1 MSTTESLHKQC
12 RTLESLFDNK
22 LTAYSRL
29 AATITRPG
37 SHDLESTGSLE
48 RWQDLEVEL
57 EELLQKLGEIN
68 DELDTLSNDANT
80 QTTQTM
86 LRAIQRHRDVHQDNI
101 REFRRTKASV
111 KQALDQINLLSGVR
125 NDIDAHKSS
134 AADMLLAER
143 GRIDSSHQ
151 MTDEILEQA
160 YETRADFSR
169 QRATITGINT
179 RMTGVLS
186 TMPGINNL
194 LGMIKSRRRRDSI
207 IVGCLIGVCLILLL
221 SYITK

>member
-22 LTAYSRL
+22 LTGYSRL
-29 AATITRPG
+29 AASITRPG
-37 SHDLESTGSLE
+37 SHDLENTGSLE

-68 DELDTLSNDANT
+68 DELDTLSHDASN
-80 QTTQTM
+80 QITQTM

-111 KQALDQINLLSGVR
+111 KQALDQMNLLSGVR

-169 QRATITGINT
+169 QRTTITGINT

-194 LGMIKSRRRRDSI
+194 LGMIKSRRRRDTI
-207 IVGCLIGVCLILLL
+207 IVGCLIGVCLVLLL
-221 SYITK
+221 SYVTN

>member
-22 LTAYSRL
+22 LTAYGRL

-37 SHDLESTGSLE
+37 SHDLESSGSLE

-68 DELDTLSNDANT
+68 DELDTPPNDASA

-101 REFRRTKASV
+101 GEFRRTKASV
-111 KQALDQINLLSGVR
+111 KHALDQMNLLSGVR

-151 MTDEILEQA
+151 MTDEVLEQA

-169 QRATITGINT
+169 QRATITGINS
-179 RMTGVLS
+179 RMSGVLS